1 MLHTHVQLRG
11 SACGLFR
18 DSTVLLEQLRTLDKS
33 RLGEYMGNVGAEK
46 LRQIDAAL
54 GISVGL
60 GNSDSC

>member
-1 MLHTHVQLRG
+1 M
-11 SACGLFR
+11 
-18 DSTVLLEQLRTLDKS
+18 DKS